1 MVGISSISNVGKAN
15 SVNFQA
21 KSKVEETAEISDV
34 NKLERE
40 PIEDSLELKHKK
52 GEYELTKEDKQQ
64 ILYKARK
71 NAAGWSIF
79 GEVISTLY
87 YGLRSDETVAKK
99 FDLDPVKDQ
108 KFIKKIKRDQMLAT
122 LPSALMPSLGG
133 IAAYVY
139 CNTQDASEI
148 NVD

>member
-1 MVGISSISNVGKAN
+1 MVGISSISNLDKAN

-34 NKLERE
+34 NKLEKE
-40 PIEDSLELKHKK
+40 PKEDSLELNHKK

-71 NAAGWSIF
+71 SAAGWSIL
-79 GEVISTLY
+79 GEVISTIY

-99 FDLDPVKDQ
+99 FDLDSSKRLNE
-108 KFIKKIKRDQMLAT
+108 IK
-122 LPSALMPSLGG
+122 
-133 IAAYVY
+133 
-139 CNTQDASEI
+139 C
-148 NVD
+148 